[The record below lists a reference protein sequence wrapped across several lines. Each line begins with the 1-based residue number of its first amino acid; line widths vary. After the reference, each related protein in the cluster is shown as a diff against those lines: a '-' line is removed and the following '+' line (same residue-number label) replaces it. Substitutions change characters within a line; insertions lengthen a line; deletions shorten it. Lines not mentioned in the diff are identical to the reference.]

1 MEYDLAI
8 KNCRQKNGF
17 STSSIGIEASNIG
30 IEVWF
35 NYWMK
40 MDEHGDL
47 NDKDMMWVGD
57 IIYIMEV
64 I

>member
-1 MEYDLAI
+1 
-8 KNCRQKNGF
+8 
-17 STSSIGIEASNIG
+17 
-30 IEVWF
+30 
-35 NYWMK
+35 MK